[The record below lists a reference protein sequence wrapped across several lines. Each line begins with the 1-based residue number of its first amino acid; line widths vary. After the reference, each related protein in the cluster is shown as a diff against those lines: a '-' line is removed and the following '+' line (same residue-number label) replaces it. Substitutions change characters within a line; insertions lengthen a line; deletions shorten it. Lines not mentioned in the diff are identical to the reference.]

1 MSDKKKKPLG
11 ESIKKALSGLKLSH
25 FILLVL
31 LLLVVVGI
39 STVGTVIVAATS
51 GMPSLESTDITDYD
65 VTSYIVDK
73 DGVFVDKLADTNY
86 VAADYD
92 DISENMLNA
101 VVSLEDKR
109 FYSHHG
115 IDPIRISGAMVANLK
130 AGGIVQGGST
140 ITQQLAGLVMENRD
154 EKTYK
159 RKIQE
164 MILAFRI
171 ERNYSKEDI
180 LNAYL
185 NRVFFGIGLSGK
197 ACYGIEAA
205 AQDILGKHA
214 SDLTIADAALLAG
227 VIQNPT
233 TWSPITDPENAKVR
247 REQALSAMLSNGVI
261 TQEQYDE
268 ANNSEIVTASIVSD
282 DDTETQQYN
291 QSYIDYVITEA
302 LDALGVDEQ
311 ELYTGG
317 YVIHTGLDQDLQSYM
332 YDYFETGSFPVGASY
347 ETLQAGM
354 VVLNNED
361 STIAG
366 MMSGRHQ
373 EEGVARQFGYAYQAK
388 RQPGSTFKPIFVY
401 GPAFEEGKGT
411 GTVYLDSEYDV
422 GGHTI
427 KNADLQYR
435 GNVTIRYALEQSLN
449 TVAARCIN
457 EIGPEKGLEFAKNC
471 GITTLVED
479 SGDGV
484 TDATISAGLGG
495 LTEGVTPLEMAG
507 AYECFA
513 NQGIYTEPH
522 AITKITDEEGNTI
535 WEEEPESHR
544 AMDETT
550 AYMIT
555 SCLQSVVT
563 DGIGNYGQIYD
574 GRPTAGKTGTTDN
587 TKDLWFCGY
596 TPQYTAALWMG
607 YDTPTTIYSTS
618 NSAAIVWSAIMSN
631 LHSGLEFEYFE
642 EPDGLTEVTVDT
654 KSGLLATRS
663 TPYSYR
669 STELYKSGTEPT
681 TYSSNVY
688 SDYQYST
695 STNNNNSTTNST
707 WGTGTGTGTDS
718 TTGSGTTSGDW
729 GTGTSGG
736 TTGGTWGS
744 GTSGGTTGGTW
755 GGGTSGGTSG
765 GTWGGG
771 TSGGTTSGGT
781 TGGENVGTVY

>member
-11 ESIKKALSGLKLSH
+11 ESIKKALSSLKLSH

-86 VAADYD
+86 VAVEYD

-109 FYSHHG
+109 FYDHHG
-115 IDPIRISGAMVANLK
+115 IDPIRIAGAMVANVK
-130 AGGIVQGGST
+130 AGSIVQGGSS

-164 MILAFRI
+164 MVLAFRI
-171 ERNYSKEDI
+171 ENNYSKEEI
-180 LNAYL
+180 LTAYL
-185 NRVFFGIGLSGK
+185 NRCYFGIGYSGK

-247 REQALSAMLSNGVI
+247 REQALSAMLDNGVI

-268 ANNSEIVTASIVSD
+268 ANNSEIVTGSIVSD
-282 DDTETQQYN
+282 TETETQQYN

-302 LDALGVDEQ
+302 IEALGVDEQ

-317 YVIHTGLDQDLQSYM
+317 YVIHTGLDQSLQSYM
-332 YDYFETGSFPVGASY
+332 YDYFETGAFPYGATS
-347 ETLQAGM
+347 EVLQAGM
-354 VVLNNED
+354 VVLNNDD

-401 GPAFEEGKGT
+401 GPAFEEGMGT
-411 GTVYLDSEYDV
+411 GSVYLDSEYDV

-427 KNADLQYR
+427 KNADLQYH

-736 TTGGTWGS
+736 TGGGSWGTGTGGGTSGGSWGTGTGGGTSGGSWGS
-744 GTSGGTTGGTW
+744 GTSGG
-755 GGGTSGGTSG
+755 
-765 GTWGGG
+765 
-771 TSGGTTSGGT
+771 
-781 TGGENVGTVY
+781 ENVGTIY

>member
-11 ESIKKALSGLKLSH
+11 ESIKKALSSLKLSH

-86 VAADYD
+86 VAVEYD

-109 FYSHHG
+109 FYDHHG
-115 IDPIRISGAMVANLK
+115 IDPIRIAGAMVANVK
-130 AGGIVQGGST
+130 AGSIVQGGSS

-164 MILAFRI
+164 MVLAFRI
-171 ERNYSKEDI
+171 ENNYSKEEI
-180 LNAYL
+180 LTAYL
-185 NRVFFGIGLSGK
+185 NRCYFGIGYSGK

-247 REQALSAMLSNGVI
+247 REQALSAMLENGVI

-268 ANNSEIVTASIVSD
+268 ANNSEIVTGSIVSD
-282 DDTETQQYN
+282 TETETQQYN

-302 LDALGVDEQ
+302 IEALGVDEQ

-317 YVIHTGLDQDLQSYM
+317 YVIHTGLDQSLQSYI
-332 YDYFETGSFPVGASY
+332 YDYFETGSFPYGATS
-347 ETLQAGM
+347 EVLQAGM
-354 VVLNNED
+354 VVLNNDD

-401 GPAFEEGKGT
+401 GPAFEEGMGT

-427 KNADLQYR
+427 KNADLQYH

-736 TTGGTWGS
+736 TGGGSWGTGGGTSGDWGS
-744 GTSGGTTGGTW
+744 GT
-755 GGGTSGGTSG
+755 GGGTSGGSW
-765 GTWGGG
+765 GTG
-771 TSGGTTSGGT
+771 TS
-781 TGGENVGTVY
+781 GGENVGTIY

>member
-185 NRVFFGIGLSGK
+185 NRVYFGIGLSGK

-479 SGDGV
+479 QGDGV
-484 TDATISAGLGG
+484 SDATISAGLGG

-507 AYECFA
+507 AYSCFA
-513 NQGIYTEPH
+513 NDGIYTQPH

-555 SCLQSVVT
+555 SCLQSVVI

-596 TPQYTAALWMG
+596 TPQYTASLWMG

-618 NSAAIVWSAIMSN
+618 NSAAIVWSAIMSH
-631 LHSGLEFEYFE
+631 LHSGLEVEYFE
-642 EPDGLTEVTVDT
+642 EPDGLTEVTIDS

-695 STNNNNSTTNST
+695 STNNSTTTNNT
-707 WGTGTGTGTDS
+707 WGTGTTTGTDDGTNTGT
-718 TTGSGTTSGDW
+718 TTGGTGDWNSGTGGTGDW
-729 GTGTSGG
+729 NSGTGGTGGWDSGGTSGG
-736 TTGGTWGS
+736 N
-744 GTSGGTTGGTW
+744 W

-765 GTWGGG
+765 GGWG
-771 TSGGTTSGGT
+771 